1 MPKPALNNTDR
12 VWDADTFQVWL
23 DARYGREPI
32 VVLANRQPVRHDYAP
47 DGTIVTKHS
56 SGGLIAALE
65 PLMRASTGVWVAHGS
80 GTADRVVV
88 DGRDGVDVG
97 TGDASYRLRRVWLE
111 PRVEQGYYYGFANEG
126 LWPLCHRAHVPPIF
140 RADDYEMY
148 RLANRRFAAAVLDE
162 AATDSPVV
170 LVQDYQVALAPEMI
184 RQRLP
189 QSTIIAFWHIP
200 FPQPGDFAVCPWGR
214 SLLEGML
221 GSSIVGF
228 QTPDDCRNFFD
239 TIEHQLGAVVNR
251 ARNTVRHGG
260 RDISIRAYPA
270 SIEWPGR
277 WAREAACIDTCRAD
291 VRARLQLATDT
302 RLVLGVDRLDYT
314 KGIAEKFAAVERLLE
329 THPEYLGRLVF
340 VQVAEPS
347 RECLP
352 AYRELRLRLA
362 NRVEQINSRFGT
374 GAYRPIMLLDTRHEP
389 ADVHRLMRAADICYV
404 GSLHDGMNLVAKEF
418 VGARDDN
425 RGVLIL
431 SQFAGAARE
440 LRAALIVNPYATD
453 DCARSLAIALA
464 MPAEEQSQRMLAMRA
479 VIARFNTYRWAGD
492 MLADALDIRRRTL
505 YANDAM
511 RRRWPQPAIRV

>member
-1 MPKPALNNTDR
+1 
-12 VWDADTFQVWL
+12 
-23 DARYGREPI
+23 
-32 VVLANRQPVRHDYAP
+32 
-47 DGTIVTKHS
+47 
-56 SGGLIAALE
+56 
-65 PLMRASTGVWVAHGS
+65 
-80 GTADRVVV
+80 
-88 DGRDGVDVG
+88 
-97 TGDASYRLRRVWLE
+97 
-111 PRVEQGYYYGFANEG
+111 
-126 LWPLCHRAHVPPIF
+126 
-140 RADDYEMY
+140 MY
-148 RLANRRFAAAVLDE
+148 RLANKRFAAAVLDE

-200 FPQPGDFAVCPWGR
+200 FPEPGDFAVCPWGR

-251 ARNTVRHGG
+251 ARNTVRHHG

-270 SIEWPGR
+270 SIEWPSR
-277 WAREAACIDTCRAD
+277 WASESACIDTCRAD

-329 THPEYLGRLVF
+329 THPEYLGRLAF

-362 NRVEQINSRFGT
+362 NRAEQINSRFGT
-374 GAYRPIMLLDTRHEP
+374 GADRPIILLDTRHEP

-418 VGARDDN
+418 VSARDDN

-453 DCARSLAIALA
+453 DCARSLAVALT
-464 MPAEEQSQRMLAMRA
+464 MPAEEQSRRMLAMRA

-505 YANDAM
+505 YANDAI